1 MTIND
6 FRQQMREA
14 KVPGYE
20 LGEVEIN
27 GESFL
32 TYSDSDFFANMVSSG
47 LFTGEDIPDEPIIG
61 GLVIRKK

>member
-32 TYSDSDFFANMVSSG
+32 TYSDSDFYANMVSSG
-47 LFTGEDIPDEPIIG
+47 LFTVEDISDEPIIG